1 MVHDKAASKNS
12 DPRDNT
18 RPAAL
23 GITGWP
29 FPAEEPRPLLDWP
42 NSESIRKELLLMAEE
57 QAAER
62 LGLEPRNPGHDPMVS
77 DKAASTLAPN
87 LDGTVA
93 QAIELH
99 DMPGPLLTLLDEE
112 VRETAKR
119 VKGALRPEQFE
130 QLVLAAAGGI
140 AALII
145 PYP

>member
-1 MVHDKAASKNS
+1 MVHDKAASKNGH
-12 DPRDNT
+12 PRDNT

-29 FPAEEPRPLLDWP
+29 FPPEEPRPLLDWP
-42 NSESIRKELLLMAEE
+42 NPESIRREVLLMAEE
-57 QAAER
+57 QAAEK
-62 LGLEPRNPGHDPMVS
+62 LGLEPRSPGHAPMVS

-119 VKGALRPEQFE
+119 VRSALRPEQFE
-130 QLVLAAAGGI
+130 QLVLAAARQLQG
-140 AALII
+140 
-145 PYP
+145 